1 MEFLNPTALYG
12 FLALPLLLIPY
23 LIRRRPQRVIFSSLL
38 LFADLSPQASRRPW
52 GKLRLPPL
60 FYLQL
65 LLLVLL
71 ILSLGEPVFSVHPS
85 KVAIVL
91 DNSASM
97 QALEGTRTRFK
108 IAQEQA
114 RGVLT
119 ELPATARVDVYVT
132 LPRLEK
138 TVGESFSPS
147 EAAAAISILEP
158 YDMSDGA
165 ADFGT
170 LLSGLAPDQNYDR
183 VYFLTDRRGQ
193 GSRGNIRLISVGQPK
208 ANLSLSS
215 FQIARSSLVKSQL
228 EANVEIANFSSKDER
243 VKINLK
249 GNGRVLSSR
258 ELLVTA
264 GSKAAATFE
273 GFPSNSY
280 YEAEI
285 ATKDALALDNR
296 RFALPP
302 QSDQLHILAVSP
314 RPQSLASLR
323 SIPGVSIDLISP
335 SEYQRSRPSGY
346 PLEIFHYAAPAAI
359 PANNALF
366 VLPPDNNPF
375 VTLEKPTAR
384 SVISGWREGH
394 PLSRYVNF
402 ALFRLSYAR
411 ALKPRGA
418 GQSIVESPEGALAI
432 AVERQGFR
440 YLILGF
446 EPFPFLGK
454 DNLPVSIFT
463 LNFLD
468 WFTQRSG
475 AQDKATGEPLSF
487 STASAG
493 EILVTPKGEK
503 NILKVG
509 ANNFPSTF
517 FQGIY
522 QIDRGR
528 GKRELYAVNLHD
540 INESDLREPVPIE
553 LRAAGVNGDNKPL
566 FFSFWP
572 YLLLLSLMF
581 LVLEWFLNRSTADPN
596 LSSRSLETSRGL

>member
-1 MEFLNPTALYG
+1 
-12 FLALPLLLIPY
+12 

-52 GKLRLPPL
+52 GKLRLPPM

-97 QALEGTRTRFK
+97 QALEGTKTRFTL
-108 IAQEQA
+108 AQEQA

-119 ELPATARVDVYVT
+119 DLAATARVDVYVT
-132 LPRLEK
+132 VPRLEK
-138 TVGESFSPS
+138 VLGENFSPS
-147 EAAAAISILEP
+147 EAAAAIAILEP

-183 VYFLTDRRGQ
+183 IFFLTDRPGQ

-208 ANLSLSS
+208 GNLSISS
-215 FQIARSSLVKSQL
+215 FQITRSSLVKSQL
-228 EANVEIANFSSKDER
+228 EANVEVSNFSPKDEK

-249 GNGRVLSSR
+249 GNDRVLSSR
-258 ELLVTA
+258 ELFVRA
-264 GSKAAATFE
+264 GSKAVAIFE

-285 ATKDALALDNR
+285 ATKDALALDNH

-302 QSDQLHILAVSP
+302 QSDHLRILAISP

-323 SIPGVSIDLISP
+323 SIPGLSIELISP
-335 SEYQRSRPSGY
+335 SEYERSRPTGY
-346 PLEIFHYAAPAAI
+346 SLEIFHYAAPAAV

-366 VLPPDNNPF
+366 VLPPDNNPL
-375 VTLEKPTAR
+375 VALEKATAR

-394 PLSRYVNF
+394 PLTRYVNF
-402 ALFRLSYAR
+402 ALFRPTYAR

-418 GQSIVESPEGALAI
+418 GQSIIESPEGPLVIAL
-432 AVERQGFR
+432 ERQEFR

-446 EPFPFLGK
+446 EPFPYLGK

-463 LNFLD
+463 LNLLD
-468 WFTQRSG
+468 WFSQRSG
-475 AQDKATGEPLSF
+475 AQDKATGEPLTF
-487 STASAG
+487 SAALAG
-493 EILVTPKGEK
+493 EMLVTPKGEK
-503 NILKVG
+503 RTLKVG
-509 ANNFPSTF
+509 ANTFPATY

-522 QIDRGR
+522 QMDRGR
-528 GKRELYAVNLHD
+528 GKRELFAVNLHD

-553 LRAAGVNGDNKPL
+553 LRATGGSVEGKSL

-572 YLLLLSLMF
+572 YLLLLSLML
-581 LVLEWFLNRSTADPN
+581 LVLEWFLNRPTGDPS
-596 LSSRSLETSRGL
+596 LPSRSLETSHRL